1 MIYILLA
8 ILAGISIVTSRVI
21 NFSLAD
27 KIGVFQGTFF
37 NYVVG
42 LLFSIIFLVI
52 SNENIFIE
60 SVLFTLLP
68 WWAYLGGL
76 VGVGVVVLSTYLTP
90 KISTFYLTIFIFLG
104 QLFTGVIID
113 YFILDE
119 FSIGKI
125 FGKIFG
131 GILVLIG
138 VVYNLVLD
146 NKKVAMETSS

>member
-125 FGKIFG
+125 FG

-146 NKKVAMETSS
+146 NKKVAMEISS

>member
-1 MIYILLA
+1 M
-8 ILAGISIVTSRVI
+8 
-21 NFSLAD
+21 
-27 KIGVFQGTFF
+27 
-37 NYVVG
+37 VG

-125 FGKIFG
+125 FG

>member
-8 ILAGISIVTSRVI
+8 ILAGVSIVVSRVI
-21 NFSLAD
+21 NFSLAE

-37 NYVVG
+37 NYVIG
-42 LLFSIIFLVI
+42 LLFSMIFLVVSKEI
-52 SNENIFIE
+52 LFIENIQFSAI
-60 SVLFTLLP
+60 P

-90 KISTFYLTIFIFLG
+90 KISAFYLTIFIFLG
-104 QLFTGVIID
+104 QLFTGVIVD
-113 YFILDE
+113 YFIIDE

-125 FGKIFG
+125 FGG
-131 GILVLIG
+131 LLVLMG

-146 NKKVAMETSS
+146 NKKLAVEEGY

>member
-125 FGKIFG
+125 FG

>member
-125 FGKIFG
+125 FG

-146 NKKVAMETSS
+146 NLLC

>member
-90 KISTFYLTIFIFLG
+90 KVSTFYLTIFIFLG

-125 FGKIFG
+125 FG